1 MSVIARGVMAQLVA
15 RLNGIQKVRGSNP
28 LSSTIDENPL
38 AQPSGFLFVVEHV
51 YEQKFLTKIFVRGL
65 LRSNDPKVVVMSV
78 LSPLPVLPVVLP
90 PLPLLPVLL
99 PPLQVLPVLLPPL
112 PFVSPQAVSVNADA
126 IATISANITIKSFF
140 FISVSTFGEFFVCC
154 WQWARLPNILRH
166 SGGGSKRRRLLVRFI
181 I

>member
-1 MSVIARGVMAQLVA
+1 M
-15 RLNGIQKVRGSNP
+15 
-28 LSSTIDENPL
+28 D
-38 AQPSGFLFVVEHV
+38 
-51 YEQKFLTKIFVRGL
+51 EQKFLTKIFVSGL

-78 LSPLPVLPVVLP
+78 LSPLPVLPVLLPPLPLLPVLLPPLPMLPVVLP
-90 PLPLLPVLL
+90 PLPLLPVVL

>member
-28 LSSTIDENPL
+28 LSSTTDKNPL

-99 PPLQVLPVLLPPL
+99 PPL

-126 IATISANITIKSFF
+126 IATISANITSGRDYQ
-140 FISVSTFGEFFVCC
+140 TFYVI
-154 WQWARLPNILRH
+154 P
-166 SGGGSKRRRLLVRFI
+166 GGGSKRRRLLVRFI

>member
-28 LSSTIDENPL
+28 LSSTTDKNPL

-51 YEQKFLTKIFVRGL
+51 NEQKFLTKIFVRGL

-78 LSPLPVLPVVLP
+78 LSPLPVLPV
-90 PLPLLPVLL
+90 
-99 PPLQVLPVLLPPL
+99 LLPPL
-112 PFVSPQAVSVNADA
+112 PFVSPQAVSANADA
-126 IATISANITIKSFF
+126 IATICANITIKSFF

-154 WQWARLPNILRH
+154 WQWARLPNLLRH
-166 SGGGSKRRRLLVRFI
+166 SKRSKKRRLLVRFI